1 MKAEKKFL
9 TFHFDTKEMSIDEE
23 RNVAV
28 IKGYAATFD
37 LDRGGDIIA
46 KGAFDKTLADH
57 VKRKRQ
63 IRMLW
68 QHNSHELIGG
78 YPPEKAYIDSNGLFV
93 EGEINLET
101 QRGREAYALAKQGVL
116 CDFSIGYMVHESEY
130 QTLKGEPIRLI
141 KELELFEVSPVGEP
155 MNPKA
160 QITDVKSFVAFHD
173 LPIAPRD
180 HAWDAEAA
188 LTRVK
193 SFLES
198 ADEPSESFR
207 KAFLWS
213 DSKNHEDFDGYKLLI
228 ADVIDGKLTAV
239 PRAIFAAAAMGGQ
252 KGVMVLPEED
262 RDAVMASI
270 DNYYGKMDLDSPFR
284 KSSVRLDDLSI
295 LTERDLEKLFKS
307 GVSFTNQTSKRLA
320 SALKTF
326 LRDEGKSGDREDST
340 GAAVADELKSLA
352 ELMRTLTSQFE
363 GKTQ

>member
-57 VKRKRQ
+57 KKRKRQ

-78 YPPEKAYIDSNGLFV
+78 YPPEKAFVDSNGLFV
-93 EGEINLET
+93 EGEINLDT
-101 QRGREAYALAKQGVL
+101 RRGKEAYALAKQGVL
-116 CDFSIGYMVHESEY
+116 CDFSIGYMVHDSEY
-130 QTLKGEPIRLI
+130 QTMKGIPVRLI
-141 KELELFEVSPVGEP
+141 NELELFEVSPVGEP

-160 QITDVKSFVAFHD
+160 QITDVKSAFAFHD
-173 LPIAPRD
+173 LPVAPRD
-180 HAWDAEAA
+180 QEWDAEAA
-188 LTRVK
+188 LVRVK
-193 SFLES
+193 AFLDSSE
-198 ADEPSESFR
+198 APSETFG

-213 DSKNHEDFDGYKLLI
+213 DAKSNDDFDGYKLLI
-228 ADVIDGKLTAV
+228 ADVIDGKLTAI
-239 PRAIFAAAAMGGQ
+239 PRAIFAATASATKGGIAI
-252 KGVMVLPEED
+252 PEDD
-262 RDAVMASI
+262 RDDVVASV
-270 DNYYGKMDLDSPFR
+270 DRYYAKMDLESPFR
-284 KSSVRLDDLSI
+284 KSAVRLDDLSI

-307 GVSFTNQTSKRLA
+307 GVCFTNQTSKRLA

-326 LRDEGKSGDREDST
+326 LRDEEMSGNRDDST
-340 GAAVADELKSLA
+340 GAAVVDELKSLT
-352 ELMRTLTSQFE
+352 ELMKTLTSQFE
-363 GKTQ
+363 GK

>member
-9 TFHFDTKEMSIDEE
+9 TFHFDTKEMSIDED

-57 VKRKRQ
+57 KKRKRQ

-78 YPPEKAYIDSNGLFV
+78 YPPEKAYVDSNGLFV
-93 EGEINLET
+93 EGEINLDT
-101 QRGREAYALAKQGVL
+101 RRGKEAYALAKQGVL
-116 CDFSIGYMVHESEY
+116 CDFSIGYMVHDSEY
-130 QTLKGEPIRLI
+130 QTMKGIPVRLI
-141 KELELFEVSPVGEP
+141 NELELFEVSPVGEP

-160 QITDVKSFVAFHD
+160 QITDVKSNSSFHD
-173 LPIAPRD
+173 LPLAPRD
-180 HAWDAEAA
+180 HEWNADAA
-188 LTRVK
+188 LIRVK
-193 SFLES
+193 SFLGS
-198 ADEPSESFR
+198 ADEPSESFG

-213 DSKNHEDFDGYKLLI
+213 DAKNHEDFDGYKLLI

-239 PRAIFAAAAMGGQ
+239 PRAIFAAAASGAKGGA
-252 KGVMVLPEED
+252 VIPEEE
-262 RDAVMASI
+262 RDVVIANI
-270 DNYYGKMDLDSPFR
+270 ERYYAKMDLESPFSQ
-284 KSSVRLDDLSI
+284 KSSIRLDDLSV

-307 GVSFTNQTSKRLA
+307 GVSFTNSTSKRLA

-326 LRDEGKSGDREDST
+326 LRDEEKSGNRDDSI
-340 GAAVADELKSLA
+340 GSEVVDELKSLL
-352 ELMRTLTSQFE
+352 ELAQTLTSKIE
-363 GKTQ
+363 GK